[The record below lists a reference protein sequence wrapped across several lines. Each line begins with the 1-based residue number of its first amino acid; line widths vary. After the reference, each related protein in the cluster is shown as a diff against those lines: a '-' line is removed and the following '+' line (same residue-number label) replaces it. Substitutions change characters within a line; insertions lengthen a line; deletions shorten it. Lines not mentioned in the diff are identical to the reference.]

1 MNPLV
6 RTASLVAAFALVAG
20 PAAEG
25 TSIDVSVL
33 AGTPSNVQIRDPLQH
48 LHGQHDVSERI
59 FTGKV
64 LIDERSISLSHPILT
79 LSTRYTNDVD
89 LLIAMFLNAPLHW
102 GLAAQQASTD
112 AAVAELRQLCPGA
125 PLGPRAGARN
135 GYSTYLFRVVCDP
148 ERPAT
153 AAVLGE
159 ERARRSVEFL
169 VNDHVTWVC
178 RTVLNR
184 GGEIERIALSHGRL
198 PVEG

>member
-33 AGTPSNVQIRDPLQH
+33 AGTPSKVQVRDPLQH
-48 LHGQHDVSERI
+48 LHGQHDVSEPI

-64 LIDERSISLSHPILT
+64 LIDERSISHSHPMLP
-79 LSTRYTNDVD
+79 LSTRDMNDGD
-89 LLIAMFLNAPLHW
+89 LLIATFLHAPPHR
-102 GLAAQQASTD
+102 GPSAQQASTD
-112 AAVAELRQLCPGA
+112 AAVAELRPPCPGA
-125 PLGPRAGARN
+125 RVAARAGARN
-135 GYSTYLFRVVCDP
+135 GYSTYLLRVVCDP

-159 ERARRSVEFL
+159 ERARCAMEFL
-169 VNDHVTWVC
+169 ANDHSTWVC